1 MARMEL
7 VALHGFANTV
17 AQWDAVAAALPDHM
31 QLRTIALPGHVDG
44 VPLGATWDA
53 TIAQLATL
61 VQPEGQRPARLCI
74 GYSLGARLALGLVAA
89 GHVEH
94 AVLVSV
100 NPGLQLAAQRNMRRA
115 VDVEWATL
123 LRTQG
128 TAAFAQ
134 AWQAQ
139 ALFASQRQVSS
150 ELRSA
155 RATQRLRHNPVDL
168 ADAMDV
174 MGLAAMPNYRAV
186 IAAQPR
192 RLHLVVGELDVK
204 FVALAQQLTT
214 AHPDVT
220 CTTIP
225 GCGHDPT
232 LEAPTVLAQIAASI
246 ASSLTPRTAD

>member
-1 MARMEL
+1 MEV
-7 VALHGFANTV
+7 VALHGFANTT
-17 AQWDAVAAALPDHM
+17 AQWNAVAAALPNHIR
-31 QLRTIALPGHVDG
+31 LRTIALPGHVDG
-44 VPLGATWDA
+44 AHLGATWDA
-53 TIAQLATL
+53 TVAQLATL
-61 VQPEGQRPARLCI
+61 VRGPGQRPTQLLL

-100 NPGLQLAAQRNMRRA
+100 NPGLQLDAERTARRA
-115 VDVEWATL
+115 VDAEWATL

-128 TAAFAQ
+128 MAAFAQ

-139 ALFASQRQVSS
+139 ALFASQQLVAA

-155 RATQRLRHNPVDL
+155 RVTERLRHDPADL

-174 MGLAAMPNYRAV
+174 MGLAAMPNYRAAM
-186 IAAQPR
+186 AAQPR
-192 RLHLVVGELDVK
+192 RMHLVVGALDTK

-214 AHPDVT
+214 AHPDLG
-220 CTTIP
+220 CTQIP

-232 LEAPTVLAQIAASI
+232 LESPTVLADIVASI
-246 ASSLTPRTAD
+246 ASSLTPTNAV